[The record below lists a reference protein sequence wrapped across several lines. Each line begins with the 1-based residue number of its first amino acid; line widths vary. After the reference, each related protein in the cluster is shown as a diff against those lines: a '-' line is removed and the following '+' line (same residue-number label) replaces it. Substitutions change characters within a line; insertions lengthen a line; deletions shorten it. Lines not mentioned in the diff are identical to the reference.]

1 MSFELILPFLR
12 PIEPLLLDESIS
24 EIMGNPDASW
34 WYERDGIVCREAS
47 VSFDAGRLRTGL
59 EVIANQ
65 LGKRLDEDNPLLHAQ
80 LPDGSRLAAVIPPV
94 VRPAPA
100 LTIRKFPSRHYTV
113 DDLIARGTLNRPLAD
128 LLAAQIRSGKTLLIS
143 GGTSTGKTTVLRAL
157 ASAIPEEQRIVVI
170 EDTSELHLQKPN
182 LLAVECQTDTFKA
195 TITFDDLLKSALRWR
210 PDRIILGEVR
220 GIEARTLLDS
230 LNTGHTGSLATIH
243 ANSAAKALRR
253 FANLVLRSHSQATF
267 EDVEAEI
274 GEAVDYVV
282 HVEREP
288 GRRVIREV
296 LRLEGY
302 DRHTR
307 QFKFE
312 AVYSADHT
320 PNSHPDST
328 GEDTPHAIA

>member
-1 MSFELILPFLR
+1 LSYELILPFLR
-12 PIEPLLLDESIS
+12 PIEQLLLDESIS

-34 WYERDGIVCREAS
+34 WYERSGILFREAS
-47 VSFDAGRLRTGL
+47 VSFDAGKLRTGL

-65 LGKRLDEDNPLLHAQ
+65 LGKRLDEDNPILHAQ

-113 DDLIARGTLNRPLAD
+113 DDLIARGTLSRPLAQF
-128 LLAAQIRSGKTLLIS
+128 LAAEIRSGKTLLIS
-143 GGTSTGKTTVLRAL
+143 GGTATGKTTVLRAL
-157 ASAIPEEQRIVVI
+157 ATAIPEEQRIVVI

-182 LLAVECQTDTFKA
+182 LLSVECQTDTFKA
-195 TITFDDLLKSALRWR
+195 SVTFDDLLKSALRWR

-253 FANLVLRSHSQATF
+253 FANLVLRSHSQATC
-267 EDVEAEI
+267 EDIEAEI

-288 GRRVIREV
+288 GRRVVREV
-296 LRLEGY
+296 LRIVDY
-302 DRHTR
+302 DRR
-307 QFKFE
+307 NQQFQFE
-312 AVYSADHT
+312 SVFKADSAL
-320 PNSHPDST
+320 NSNSISIGKDICN
-328 GEDTPHAIA
+328 AIA